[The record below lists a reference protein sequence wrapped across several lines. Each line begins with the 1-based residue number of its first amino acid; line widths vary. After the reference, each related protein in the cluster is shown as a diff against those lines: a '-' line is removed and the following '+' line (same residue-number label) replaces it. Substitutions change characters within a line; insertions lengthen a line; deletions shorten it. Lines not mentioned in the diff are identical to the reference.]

1 MNVQT
6 IVRQARLYVRAETLI
21 AEVRF
26 RIYLRKIALATVAL
40 SVALLGFVMLNIA
53 MFAYLQSLWGPV
65 WTPLAL
71 GLADLTLAAIAI
83 AAAFATKPGPELALA
98 EELRKSSAASLEAGF
113 QAGGEAQGILGTLA
127 GRSIETQA
135 ASLLIPAISSII
147 SALRRRKKSAA
158 S

>member
-6 IVRQARLYVRAETLI
+6 VVRQARLYVRAETLI
-21 AEVRF
+21 AEIRF

-40 SVALLGFVMLNIA
+40 SVALLGLVMLNIA
-53 MFAYLQSLWGPV
+53 MFTYLQSLWGPV

-71 GLADLTLAAIAI
+71 GLANLALAIIAMVAAIA
-83 AAAFATKPGPELALA
+83 AKPGPELALA
-98 EELRKSSAASLEAGF
+98 EELCKSSSAGLEAGF
-113 QAGGEAQGILGTLA
+113 QSGGEAQGILGTLT
-127 GRSIETQA
+127 GRSMEAQA
-135 ASLLIPAISSII
+135 ANLLIPAISSII